1 MRPASGEH
9 TLSFLLQKRK
19 PLVAVLEA
27 LAPLLFSA
35 IAMYLRL
42 HSVPRKWPPLNHLT
56 VNISLLPAF
65 LYFPTQAKYQLAYI
79 PSQSDAL
86 RAVTEMVQDA
96 FDVEFEG
103 ET

>member
-1 MRPASGEH
+1 M
-9 TLSFLLQKRK
+9 LSFLLQKRK

-27 LAPLLFSA
+27 LTPLLFSA
-35 IAMYLRL
+35 IAMYLRV
-42 HSVPRKWPPLNHLT
+42 HSVPRKWPPLNHPA

-65 LYFPTQAKYQLAYI
+65 FYFPTQAKYQLAYI